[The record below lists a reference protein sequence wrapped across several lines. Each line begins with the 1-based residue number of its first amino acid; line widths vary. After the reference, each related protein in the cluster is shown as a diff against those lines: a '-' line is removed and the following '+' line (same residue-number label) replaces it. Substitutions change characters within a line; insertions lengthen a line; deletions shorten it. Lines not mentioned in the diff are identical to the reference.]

1 MTHSILIKELAL
13 RNFGLLYLD
22 LSHWQS
28 YMISQYGQA
37 SNAVTA
43 VQLVKQQLTTLAET
57 YGGSCYRST
66 DNIQFYVVLKSTQ
79 RDFANDAAAFFNQAI
94 DATQLIEKDNQ
105 SLLKKHGVIMH
116 AGGCHFDEVIGVRK
130 IWTHPKRAQ
139 FLSNLHA
146 ACVANSVFLTDLPIE
161 DSAFYLMA
169 SEQMTIRYRHLVQE
183 RIVAL
188 LESLPLYQQWLQT
201 VHIEPDIL
209 PNVFDYHRINSPD
222 PIEQTALLLE
232 SICQD
237 RATKSSAD
245 PYYSKLLL
253 QG

>member
-1 MTHSILIKELAL
+1 MTDPVLIKEFSLK
-13 RNFGLLYLD
+13 NFGLLYLD

-37 SNAVTA
+37 PSAVSA
-43 VQLVKQQLTTLAET
+43 VQSVKQQLTVLAESV
-57 YGGSCYRST
+57 GGSCYRSN

-79 RDFANDAAAFFNQAI
+79 DNFATDANTFFNDAI
-94 DATQLIEKDNQ
+94 DATDLIEQDSQ

-116 AGGCHFDEVIGVRK
+116 AGGCHFNEVVGVRK

-146 ACVANSVFLTDLPIE
+146 ACVANSVFLTDLPIQN
-161 DSAFYLMA
+161 SAYYLMA
-169 SEQMTIRYRHLVQE
+169 SEQMTIRYRNLVQE
-183 RIVAL
+183 RIVKL
-188 LESLPLYQQWLQT
+188 LASLPVYQQWLKV
-201 VHIEPDIL
+201 VHIESDIL
-209 PNVFDYHRINSPD
+209 PNIFNYHRLNCLD
-222 PIEQTALLLE
+222 PVEQTALLLE

-245 PYYSKLLL
+245 PYASRLLL
-253 QG
+253 VG